1 MELIPPNTKIDF
13 LGNRVY
19 AYIFSLLLIVMSVLS
34 IPVMGK
40 VQLGIDFTGGVMVQ
54 VLFKKQVTTEDIR
67 KSLKPLSGNLVIQ
80 KLSGS
85 EGGDEYIIR
94 METPDEGSEH
104 FAKEVEHALTTSFS
118 KENVDIRGLEMV
130 GPKVGHDLRNA
141 ALWATAVALILLLVY
156 MAFRFTFTMGLG
168 AIVCVIH
175 DLIIIYGFFVWTG
188 KEFNLT
194 ILAALLT
201 VVGYDINDTIVLC
214 DRIRDNLKSMRKK
227 PLVDILNASINQ
239 TLSRT
244 VLTSGFTLLV
254 VIALLVFGTK
264 VLQDF
269 GWALMI
275 GILFGTYS
283 SIFVAS
289 PLVLALDRFMPAK
302 RG

>member
-13 LGNRVY
+13 LGNRRY
-19 AYIFSLLLIVMSVLS
+19 AYIFSALLILLSVAS
-34 IPVMGK
+34 IPIMGK

-54 VLFKKQVTTEDIR
+54 VMFKKPVTTEDIR
-67 KSLKPLSGNLVIQ
+67 KSLKPLSGNVVIQ

-85 EGGDEYIIR
+85 EGGEEYIIR
-94 METPDEGSEH
+94 MEAPDEGSEN
-104 FAKEVEHALTTSFS
+104 FAKKVEQTLTGAFS

-130 GPKVGHDLRNA
+130 GPKVGHDLRQSA
-141 ALWATAVALILLLVY
+141 IWATVIALVLLLIY
-156 MAFRFTFTMGLG
+156 MAFRFTFSMGLG
-168 AIVCVIH
+168 AIVCVVH

-214 DRIRDNLKSMRKK
+214 DRIRDNLKSMKKK
-227 PLVDILNASINQ
+227 PLIEVLNVSINQ

-244 VLTSGFTLLV
+244 ILTSGFTLLV
-254 VIALLVFGTK
+254 VLALLIFGTK

-269 GWALMI
+269 GWALMV

-289 PLVLALDRFMPAK
+289 PLVLALDRFLPA
-302 RG
+302 RRN